1 MNQQWF
7 LDFGAINT
15 YQAWQPWVK
24 GKAGMSGYATAQYH
38 FTKYFWID
46 AAQKMELSGRAANE

>member
-1 MNQQWF
+1 
-7 LDFGAINT
+7 
-15 YQAWQPWVK
+15 
-24 GKAGMSGYATAQYH
+24 MSGYATAQYH